1 MYFLSPLHTLGARVT
16 IWEPSY
22 TVQEDEG
29 RVTICAQV
37 ASPYPISET
46 CELDFGFSV
55 RLVPIPG
62 TAGESSV
69 HRRTCVFHWLAYPE
83 FTRNCAYCNPFIFT
97 RKSVDIMHSCWL
109 AADASDYG
117 SQITLAFVPCAHE
130 VCGTLAI
137 TNDNVMEEQVEQFTV
152 SLQSASTD
160 TRVRISA
167 YPSTVQINDDDG
179 M

>member
-1 MYFLSPLHTLGARVT
+1 M
-16 IWEPSY
+16 
-22 TVQEDEG
+22 
-29 RVTICAQV
+29 TICAVV
-37 ASPYPISET
+37 ASPFPISKT

-55 RLVPIPG
+55 RLVPL
-62 TAGESSV
+62 T
-69 HRRTCVFHWLAYPE
+69 
-83 FTRNCAYCNPFIFT
+83 
-97 RKSVDIMHSCWL
+97 
-109 AADASDYG
+109 ADASDYG

-167 YPSTVQINDDDG
+167 YHSTVQINDDDG